1 MSILWIVLALV
12 ALQRLVELFY
22 SNRNTRRL
30 LASGGVETG
39 AMQYPFIVLL
49 HAAWLV
55 SMALLIPPQTP
66 PNWWLLALYAA
77 LQPLRVWTIATL
89 GRYWTTRIISV
100 PGAPLVRGGPYRF
113 VRHPNYAIVCA
124 EIALLPLAF
133 GAVEIAIV
141 FSILN
146 ASLLSW
152 RIRVEER
159 TLHAH
164 RRSPPRACHPECPGA
179 SFANARPRRAT
190 PSFASSMP
198 RSPKERRSAGGPLR
212 VG

>member
-1 MSILWIVLALV
+1 VSVLWIVLALV
-12 ALQRLVELFY
+12 AVQRAAELFY

-30 LASGGVETG
+30 LARGGVEAG
-39 AMQYPFIVLL
+39 AVQYPFIVLL

-55 SMALLIPPQTP
+55 SMAVLVPPQTQP
-66 PNWWLLALYAA
+66 RWWLLGIYAA

-89 GRYWTTRIISV
+89 GPYWTTRIINV
-100 PGAPLVRGGPYRF
+100 PGAPLVRTGPYRF
-113 VRHPNYAIVCA
+113 MRHPNYVVVCA

-146 ASLLSW
+146 AALLSW

-159 TLHAH
+159 TLL
-164 RRSPPRACHPECPGA
+164 
-179 SFANARPRRAT
+179 PRR
-190 PSFASSMP
+190 PPPVSS
-198 RSPKERRSAGGPLR
+198 
-212 VG
+212 